1 MRSSSPLEPHH
12 DGSPLYVSNPSPELG
27 EVVAVRLRVPE
38 SLGHVRAVRVRSN
51 PDREPRLS
59 TADRLH
65 TVDGWSWWEAEI
77 VIENPVHGYRFLVRL
92 DDGTD
97 LWVNARGVFDIETL
111 DSEDFKLTTHPPA
124 PVWAASTVMYQ
135 VFPDRFARSAA
146 ADDRELPD
154 WAIPASWSDAVD
166 LVPPARSAQFYGGDL
181 DGIVEHLDHLDRLGV
196 TMLYLTPVFPG
207 RSNHRYDASNF
218 DAVDPLLGGNEALAR
233 LTAAAHARG
242 LTVIGD
248 LTSNHSG
255 DAHEWFVAA
264 HRHPE
269 AIESDF
275 YHWLDDEQESYAS
288 WLGVPSLPKFNWNS
302 AELRHRFID
311 GADSVVAEWLR
322 PPYALDGWR
331 IDVANMTGR
340 LGDEDLNAEVRQTIR
355 RTMIDVNPDTI
366 LLAESTNDASSDFQG
381 DAWHGAMTYANFTRP
396 LWGWLSEPASPAGGG
411 LGMTMDAI
419 PSYTG
424 AQFYAAHRQFSAGF
438 PWRTRLANMNALDT
452 HDTPRFAT
460 RARAGVVPV
469 AVGLSMTFPGIPVVF
484 AGDEF
489 GLTGVDGEHS
499 RTPMPWDDA
508 DSAANTIDL
517 YAALIGLR
525 RAHPALNGGG
535 MRWLHVGDDVLV
547 FVRESVAESVLVV
560 AARASVDIVLPTDAV
575 AGVSQAAALF
585 GDGDL
590 TESADGIRVEAQGPA
605 FLAWQLPGVSVG

>member
-1 MRSSSPLEPHH
+1 MLEPHH

-27 EVVAVRLRVPE
+27 ETVRVRLRVPE
-38 SLGHVRAVRVRSN
+38 ALGPVRAVRVRSN
-51 PDREPRLS
+51 PDREPRMAI
-59 TADRLH
+59 ADRLNAA
-65 TVDGWSWWEAEI
+65 DGWSWWEAEML
-77 VIENPVHGYRFLVRL
+77 IENPVHGYRFLVRL

-97 LWVNARGVFDIETL
+97 LWVNARGVFRIETL
-111 DSEDFKLTTHPPA
+111 DSEDFKLTTHAPA
-124 PVWAASTVMYQ
+124 PAWAASTVLYQ

-146 ADDRELPD
+146 ADDRETPE
-154 WAIPASWSDAVD
+154 WAIPAEWTDAVD
-166 LVPPARSAQFYGGDL
+166 LVPPARSAQLYGGDL
-181 DGIVEHLDHLDRLGV
+181 DGIIERLDHLERLGV

-207 RSNHRYDASNF
+207 RSNHRYDAANF
-218 DAVDPLLGGNEALAR
+218 DAVDPILGGDEALVR
-233 LTAAAHARG
+233 LSEAVHARG
-242 LTVIGD
+242 LTLIGD

-255 DAHEWFVAA
+255 DAHEWFLSA

-269 AIESDF
+269 AVESDF
-275 YHWLDDEQESYAS
+275 YYWLDEEQETYAS

-302 AELRHRFID
+302 AELRRRFIE
-311 GADSVVAEWLR
+311 GSDSVVAEWLK
-322 PPYALDGWR
+322 PPYSLDGWR

-340 LGDEDLNAEVRQTIR
+340 YGSEDLNADVRQTIR

-396 LWGWLSEPASPAGGG
+396 LWGWLSQPASPAGGG

-424 AQFYAAHRQFSAGF
+424 TQFYEAHRQFSAGF

-460 RARAGVVPV
+460 RALPGVIPV
-469 AVGLSMTFPGIPVVF
+469 AVGLSMTLPGIPVVF

-499 RTPMPWDDA
+499 RTPIPWGELDA
-508 DSAANTIDL
+508 AADTIDM

-525 RAHPALNGGG
+525 RSHPALNGGG
-535 MRWLHVGDDVLV
+535 MRWLHVSDDVLA
-547 FVRESVAESVLVV
+547 FVRESAEESILVI
-560 AARASVDIVLPTDAV
+560 AARADVDVVLEPDAV
-575 AGVSQAAALF
+575 AGVDSAAVLF
-585 GDGDL
+585 GEGEL
-590 TESADGIRVEAQGPA
+590 RVVEGGIRVTADGPV
-605 FLAWQLPGVSVG
+605 FQAWMLPGVDAS